1 MMKFIQQNLENI
13 EGVASYPLFSLILF
27 FVFFLALFGWVLTAS
42 KKHIRE
48 MSELPLDDDQQPNP
62 SEK

>member
-1 MMKFIQQNLENI
+1 MMKFIQQNLEQI
-13 EGVASYPLFSLILF
+13 DGVAAYPMFSLLLF
-27 FVFFLALFGWVLTAS
+27 FVFFMGLFWWVFTAS

>member
-1 MMKFIQQNLENI
+1 MKFIQQNLENI
-13 EGVASYPLFSLILF
+13 EGVASYPMFSLLLF
-27 FVFFLALFGWVLTAS
+27 FVFFLGLFWWVFTTS

-48 MSELPLDDDQQPNP
+48 MSELPLEDDQQPNP